1 MNQQKRRAA
10 VETIEHEP
18 SRNDSEVEIT
28 DLQPLSEEQQAEA
41 ERLIPPQTASH
52 PMKQIGTRN
61 ERIWLNWRFIM
72 VAGLLLLLV
81 VALLPIFPALRDR
94 WNQLISSRPTHA
106 VAHVTPTATPIVS
119 PWWSGHNVAL
129 TIVDGVAYVGSQD
142 GIVSA
147 LRTSDGAVLWHFMTK
162 GSADGQPI
170 VVNGVVYVSTALDR
184 GAASVYAL
192 RASNGALLW
201 RYTSS
206 GHLVFEP
213 TVVGGIA
220 YVASQDG
227 TVSALRASDG
237 SLLWQ
242 DKLNGPTGGML
253 TVVDGVVYALRG
265 SDGTLLWRYE
275 LDGHAIS
282 SPAVVNG
289 VAYVGLEE
297 GTMYAIQA
305 STGSLLWRFI
315 LPGGAFEPPLVSNG
329 VVYVGISEPNPY
341 IASAAHAGYAHQISD
356 RSVPGEVNKPSKS
369 GIASVYALRAGDGGL
384 LWYDKLN
391 NGGMYNDGVWLA
403 VADGRV
409 YVGTDVNAHAG
420 YVYALKASDGALLWR
435 YTTEGG
441 VCSALAVNGR
451 VYLCS
456 ADGVVSALQTSN
468 GSLLWQYTILGFVFE
483 APVVDGGIVYIGSGN
498 GIAYALRAT
507 DGALLWHYLTKA
519 SGS

>member
-1 MNQQKRRAA
+1 MRKRTMNQQKRRAA

-192 RASNGALLW
+192 RA
-201 RYTSS
+201 R
-206 GHLVFEP
+206 
-213 TVVGGIA
+213 
-220 YVASQDG
+220 
-227 TVSALRASDG
+227 SDG